1 MLGRFGNF
9 FYFPKLP
16 TLPTSLFIYLIISM
30 MRGVCNGVWCRC
42 EI

>member
-1 MLGRFGNF
+1 MLGRFGI

-30 MRGVCNGVWCRC
+30 MRGVCSSVWCRC